1 MAKFVIAVSVPLAVT
16 SGAVNAASKQDV
28 DCLTLAQV
36 NMASLD
42 SCRKIWN
49 QDKRNEGYT
58 HYNID
63 NKDFGRL
70 LEDAAEKAGA
80 WDMVD
85 KARRYQK
92 D

>member
-1 MAKFVIAVSVPLAVT
+1 MAKCVMAVSVLLAVM
-16 SGAVNAASKQDV
+16 SGAANAASKQYV

-58 HYNID
+58 YYNID
-63 NKDFGRL
+63 RETFGGL
-70 LEDAAEKAGA
+70 LEDAAEKVGD

>member
-1 MAKFVIAVSVPLAVT
+1 MAKFVIAVSVLLVVMSSA
-16 SGAVNAASKQDV
+16 ANAASKQFV
-28 DCLTLAQV
+28 NCLARAQV
-36 NMASLD
+36 NAASLD

-49 QDKRNEGYT
+49 QDHRDEGYS

-63 NKDFGRL
+63 NKDFGSL
-70 LEDAAEKAGA
+70 VQDAAEKTGA

-85 KARRYQK
+85 KARRYQE